1 LEKLKKEKQVKV
13 YNFEFG
19 TITDEAESVKID
31 MDSNQFNHDTIA
43 ELKEQ
48 GITANDD
55 LFLPLTDIKESEATV
70 SFYYKKTKKLTNV
83 IEIKKEEYPVKI
95 SIAEKIVE
103 ADILNK
109 YEDDVFISL
118 NPATLY
124 YYPMNTVTYTYV
136 ANKLMPKTSYTI
148 LERYKACV
156 ISILTGIPYEKCLNS
171 KEEVKEEGNELI
183 KEIYNQQTR
192 EGLLAFIKDSE
203 DYITY
208 NFITNTKTK
217 EKKTNRIYQYIIG
230 GLVIL
235 GLGSVVFVQANAS
248 RSQSDMAEAYEQQ
261 LDDKDILLQANQE
274 LNNENYEK
282 AVQLYQ
288 DVGYDLAE
296 VAHELAT
303 QEQYQ
308 LALDTDESSLEQ
320 VIQTLYENEQENT
333 LSELNTDNL
342 SEEAQGKIADELAII
357 SEDTSKMENTLNFLN
372 DEKTAERLA
381 KKYAELGN
389 INNVKQVQEK
399 YLDNTVISE
408 QVAQAENDKKIQD
421 IEQQVTD
428 LEEERTNL
436 EEEDEDN
443 QERIDE
449 INTQIDE
456 LNNQL
461 NELNN
466 DE

>member
-1 LEKLKKEKQVKV
+1 LKKEKQVKV

-248 RSQSDMAEAYEQQ
+248 RSQSDMAEVYEQQ

-274 LNNENYEK
+274 LNNENYEE

>member
-1 LEKLKKEKQVKV
+1 MKKEKQVKV

-124 YYPMNTVTYTYV
+124 YYPMNTVTYTYT
-136 ANKLMPKTSYTI
+136 ANKYMPRTQHTK
-148 LERYKACV
+148 LDRYKASV
-156 ISILTGIPYEKCLNS
+156 ISILSGIPYEKCLSS
-171 KEEVKEEGNELI
+171 KEEVKQEGNELI
-183 KEIYNQQTR
+183 KEIYNQTTR
-192 EGLLAFIKDSE
+192 EDLLEFIRDSE

-274 LNNENYEK
+274 LNNENYEE

-357 SEDTSKMENTLNFLN
+357 SEDTSAMENVLNFLS
-372 DEKTAERLA
+372 DEHTAERLTQ
-381 KKYAELGN
+381 KYIELGN
-389 INNVKQVQEK
+389 IGNAKQIQEQYPDNQVINNIIE
-399 YLDNTVISE
+399 
-408 QVAQAENDKKIQD
+408 QAEESSQLQEN
-421 IEQQVTD
+421 IEQQISD

-436 EEEDEDN
+436 EEADEDEDN

>member
-1 LEKLKKEKQVKV
+1 LKKKKQLKV

-48 GITANDD
+48 GITTNDD
-55 LFLPLTDIKESEATV
+55 SFLSLIDIKESESTV

-95 SIAEKIVE
+95 SIAEKILE

-109 YEDDVFISL
+109 YENDVFISL
-118 NPATLY
+118 NPSTLY

-136 ANKLMPKTSYTI
+136 ANSLMPRTSHTK
-148 LERYKACV
+148 LEKYKACV

-183 KEIYNQQTR
+183 KEIYNQQNR
-192 EGLLAFIKDSE
+192 EDLLAFIKDSE

-208 NFITNTKTK
+208 DFITNTKTK

-248 RSQSDMAEAYEQQ
+248 RSQSDMAEVYEQQ

-274 LNNENYEK
+274 LNNENYEE

-333 LSELNTDNL
+333 LNELNTDNL
-342 SEEAQGKIADELAII
+342 SEEAQGKVADELAII
-357 SEDTSKMENTLNFLN
+357 SENTSAMENVLNFLN
-372 DEKTAERLA
+372 DENTAERLA
-381 KKYAELGN
+381 KKYADLGN
-389 INNVKQVQEK
+389 IDNAKQIQEQ
-399 YLDNTVISE
+399 YPDNTVISE
-408 QVAQAENDKKIQD
+408 EITQAENNKKIQD

-436 EEEDEDN
+436 EEADEDN

-461 NELNN
+461 NNLKS